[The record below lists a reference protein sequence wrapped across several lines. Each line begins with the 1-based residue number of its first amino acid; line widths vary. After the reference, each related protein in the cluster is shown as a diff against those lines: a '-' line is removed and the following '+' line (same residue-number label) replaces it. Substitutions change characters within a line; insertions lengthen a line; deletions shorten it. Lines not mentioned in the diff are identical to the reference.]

1 MMVGNGVYISTYQPA
16 LFACT
21 VTDSRDL
28 NGVYLPMF
36 LATPSPIKFE
46 N

>member
-1 MMVGNGVYISTYQPA
+1 MAGNGERISTYQPA
-16 LFACT
+16 LLMRT

-28 NGVYLPMF
+28 NGAYLPMF

-46 N
+46 D